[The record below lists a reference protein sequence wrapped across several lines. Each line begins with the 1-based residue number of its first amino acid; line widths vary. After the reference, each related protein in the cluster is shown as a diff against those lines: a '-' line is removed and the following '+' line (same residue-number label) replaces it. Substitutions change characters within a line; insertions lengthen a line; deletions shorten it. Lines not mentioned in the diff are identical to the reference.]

1 MGTCGRCLGHGSGLG
16 RLFWVPNPFHGAGFH
31 TKRKVIFLRAGE
43 EAKEVSRMQDTNP
56 NAFTFPT
63 GMKVG

>member
-1 MGTCGRCLGHGSGLG
+1 M
-16 RLFWVPNPFHGAGFH
+16 PNPFHGAGFH